1 VNAIAYAL
9 LAALCWGSSAGTGAL
24 AGRRIGTA
32 AATFLSTALGLAL
45 VAVPALAVGVPAAP
59 ASAWLAAVAA
69 GVGYLTGSFC
79 WMLGVTRGDV
89 GIVTTIVSTDGA
101 LAALAAIALGETLR
115 AGEGAALGLVAVGLA
130 AAVRRPRDHPV
141 PSSPAAIGFAFA
153 GAASFAA
160 VFVLSAHAE
169 AIGTLWVA
177 LTARA
182 TSVVLLAPVLARRTS
197 LAVPRDVRL
206 ALAAAA
212 VTDVA
217 GYLAFLSASRESVA
231 IASVLTSQY
240 ALVATVLGVVVYR
253 ERLSRVQ
260 VGGILV
266 AVGGVALLGAL
277 RG

>member
-1 VNAIAYAL
+1 VGAIAFAL
-9 LAALCWGSSAGTGAL
+9 LAALSWGSSAGAGAL

-32 AATFLSTALGLAL
+32 AATFITSCLGLLLVAGPAL
-45 VAVPALAVGVPAAP
+45 VAGVPSAP
-59 ASAWLAAVAA
+59 ATAWLAAIAA

-89 GIVTTIVSTDGA
+89 GVVTTIVSTDGA
-101 LAALAAIALGETLR
+101 LAAVAAIALGESLR
-115 AGEGAALGLVAVGLA
+115 AGEGAALGLVAIGLA
-130 AAVRRPRDHPV
+130 GAVRRPRDHPT

-182 TSVVLLAPVLARRTS
+182 TSVALLVPLVARRTS
-197 LAVPRDVRL
+197 LAAPRDVRP
-206 ALAAAA
+206 ALVAAA

-217 GYLAFLSASRESVA
+217 GYLFFLAASRQSVA

-240 ALVATVLGVVVYR
+240 ALVAVVLGVVVYR
-253 ERLSRVQ
+253 ERLARLQ
-260 VGGILV
+260 VAGILLAV
-266 AVGGVALLGAL
+266 AGVALLGAL
-277 RG
+277 RA